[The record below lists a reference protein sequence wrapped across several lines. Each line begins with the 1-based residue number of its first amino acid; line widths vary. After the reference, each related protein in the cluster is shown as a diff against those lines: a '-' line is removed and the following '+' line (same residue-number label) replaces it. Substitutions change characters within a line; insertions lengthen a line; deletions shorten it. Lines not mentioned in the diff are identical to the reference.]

1 MQILCKHGWNVG
13 EKCWLFVQSE
23 SPGISYFLLIIDGL
37 LVKNKQSDFSPTINL
52 DFLLNLQIPVH
63 AAEHYYLHT
72 KPVENITP
80 NTPVLH
86 DPDSNVYFREN
97 EGRFLAGGFE
107 PEAKVRYQI

>member
-1 MQILCKHGWNVG
+1 MVTYKHD
-13 EKCWLFVQSE
+13 LFYDLQLSL
-23 SPGISYFLLIIDGL
+23 PGVISYLHF
-37 LVKNKQSDFSPTINL
+37 
-52 DFLLNLQIPVH
+52 QIPVH

-107 PEAKVRYQI
+107 PEAKVRHLINDRNIP

>member
-1 MQILCKHGWNVG
+1 MMCSWPFGRNITNYIISQLA
-13 EKCWLFVQSE
+13 L
-23 SPGISYFLLIIDGL
+23 PGFIFYLH
-37 LVKNKQSDFSPTINL
+37 
-52 DFLLNLQIPVH
+52 LQIPVH

-107 PEAKVRYQI
+107 PEAKVRHLSNKNILES

>member
-1 MQILCKHGWNVG
+1 MVTKLNITNSIIFQLA
-13 EKCWLFVQSE
+13 L
-23 SPGISYFLLIIDGL
+23 PGFISYLH
-37 LVKNKQSDFSPTINL
+37 
-52 DFLLNLQIPVH
+52 LQIPVH

-107 PEAKVRYQI
+107 PEAKVRHLSNKNILEFKYL